1 MAVRN
6 TAVFGIY
13 TTRMAAETAVGE
25 LISAGFPSSDVSV
38 LLPEVQSAKQLA
50 LGAVGG
56 AFGLLAGIGALA
68 VPGLGPLIAAGPI
81 IGALAGVAL
90 GSTVG
95 GIGGALIG
103 LGIPEFEARCYEG
116 HVKDGGILLSLH
128 CDRSDEVSRA
138 KDILKH
144 SGAADISSTGESSAV
159 DRAESSMCRATS

>member
-13 TTRMAAETAVGE
+13 TTRAAAETAVDE
-25 LISAGFPSSDVSV
+25 LISAGFPCADVSV
-38 LLPEVQSAKQLA
+38 LLPEVQGRKDLA

-56 AFGLLAGIGALA
+56 TFGLLAGIGALA

-81 IGALAGVAL
+81 IGALAGVEL
-90 GSTVG
+90 GGRVG

-103 LGIPEFEARCYEG
+103 LGIPEFEAKRYEG
-116 HVKDGGILLSLH
+116 HVKDGGILVSVH

-138 KDILKH
+138 QHMLQH
-144 SGAADISSTGESSAV
+144 SGAADISSTGES
-159 DRAESSMCRATS
+159 RADAKAEKSVCRAV